1 MGALQIACTKEVR
14 DDGSII
20 EVVIWELPQPL
31 ARSTHCFKYRLFYGA
46 AGLSRVRYDNERGK
60 ADHRHMGDEEFEYT
74 FTTLDRLLD
83 DFERDIENWS

>member
-1 MGALQIACTKEVR
+1 MITCRRKEPPPSTHQFNNFWDIA
-14 DDGSII
+14 
-20 EVVIWELPQPL
+20 